1 MHPPRHRGRIFSSM
15 RCHGFLTNQLASGTV
30 RVSKAREIST
40 RERDEAQR
48 LLTDFERLFRLSLTG
63 EPPPVDMGIA
73 NAAAQTLYRLCQCL
87 VYRELMPDQALAQG
101 DRLPDAPRTASA
113 HYSAD
118 LTLRFLPDAWRLA
131 KEAAEGD
138 PLVTTIRELAARW
151 PLSSVGIP
159 DFPAPAIDDIAE
171 HPALLALYV
180 DRIIERRD
188 RSRLNDPRIRDAFL
202 TAMGAHPELAPELMT
217 KDSAS

>member
-1 MHPPRHRGRIFSSM
+1 MSFS
-15 RCHGFLTNQLASGTV
+15 RFLTNLLDNGTV
-30 RVSKAREIST
+30 QVSRAQQIPTE
-40 RERDEAQR
+40 ERDEAQR
-48 LLTDFERLFRLSLTG
+48 QLTDFERLFRLSLAE
-63 EPPPVDMGIA
+63 EPPPLDVVIA
-73 NAAAQTLYRLCQCL
+73 SAAAQTLYRLCQCL
-87 VYRELMPDQALAQG
+87 VYRELMPEQALAQG

-131 KEAAEGD
+131 KETAEGD
-138 PLVTTIRELAARW
+138 PLVTTICELAARW

-159 DFPAPAIDDIAE
+159 DLPAPAIDGIAE

-188 RSRLNDPRIRDAFL
+188 RSRLSNPRVRDAFL
-202 TAMGAHPELAPELMT
+202 TAIGAHRELAPELMT
-217 KDSAS
+217 KDFAS

>member
-1 MHPPRHRGRIFSSM
+1 MIGCSM
-15 RCHGFLTNQLASGTV
+15 SLSLFLTNLFDNGTV
-30 RVSKAREIST
+30 QVSKAREIPPGE
-40 RERDEAQR
+40 REAAQR
-48 LLTDFERLFRLSLTG
+48 LLTEFERVFRLTLAA
-63 EPPPVDMGIA
+63 EPPPLDAGLA
-73 NAAAQTLYRLCQCL
+73 GAAARTLYRLCQCL
-87 VYRELMPDQALAQG
+87 AHRELMPDDMLVREE
-101 DRLPDAPRTASA
+101 RLPQHPRTAGD

-118 LTLRFLPDAWRLA
+118 LALRFLPDIWRLA

-159 DFPAPAIDDIAE
+159 DLPALAIDGIAE

-188 RSRLNDPRIRDAFL
+188 RSRLGDPRIREAFL
-202 TAMGAHPELAPELMT
+202 TAIGAHRELAPELMNRDT
-217 KDSAS
+217 AS